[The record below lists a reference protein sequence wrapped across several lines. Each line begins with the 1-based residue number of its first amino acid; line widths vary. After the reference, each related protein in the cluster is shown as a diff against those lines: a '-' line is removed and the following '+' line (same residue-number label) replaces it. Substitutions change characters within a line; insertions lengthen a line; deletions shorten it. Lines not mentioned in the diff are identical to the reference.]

1 MLEIVLMLNQKSLSS
16 CLFKAMFNYCQY
28 QEAQTEQALFVS
40 LDWNNPQDFGE
51 SECTKL
57 WSMTE
62 PEYHLI
68 TVLRARDFPTAD
80 DLTFFSF
87 PTIKSNKC

>member
-16 CLFKAMFNYCQY
+16 CLFKAMLNYCQY

-51 SECTKL
+51 SELLVYKTL
-57 WSMTE
+57 E
-62 PEYHLI
+62 PD
-68 TVLRARDFPTAD
+68 RAWVPPDYCP
-80 DLTFFSF
+80 
-87 PTIKSNKC
+87 

>member
-16 CLFKAMFNYCQY
+16 CLFKAMLNYCQY

-51 SECTKL
+51 SELLVYKTL
-57 WSMTE
+57 E
-62 PEYHLI
+62 PD
-68 TVLRARDFPTAD
+68 RA
-80 DLTFFSF
+80 
-87 PTIKSNKC
+87 

>member
-16 CLFKAMFNYCQY
+16 CLFKAMLNYCQY

-51 SECTKL
+51 SELLVYETL
-57 WSMTE
+57 E
-62 PEYHLI
+62 PD
-68 TVLRARDFPTAD
+68 RAWVPPDYC
-80 DLTFFSF
+80 S
-87 PTIKSNKC
+87 